1 MQPCGYDLPSHVV
14 AMRPPDGKPKR
25 LETTIAAREWD
36 AVRRLLSA
44 MNEGRP
50 TKLTI
55 GHYVEHC
62 VKRCMAVDCK
72 ELGIEYTGDR
82 RFRERAIKGDGSD
95 KATIVA

>member
-1 MQPCGYDLPSHVV
+1 
-14 AMRPPDGKPKR
+14 MRPPDGKPKR

-44 MNEGRP
+44 MNEGRA
-50 TKLTI
+50 TRLTI

-82 RFRERAIKGDGSD
+82 RFREGAIKGECVKDANSNSRQMD
-95 KATIVA
+95 TEEATIVA